1 MPIYVVRHA
10 KAVSQRAWEGD
21 DRQRPLVE
29 DGWTQARLLVQQFA
43 NETVTML
50 LSSPFLRCQQTLE
63 PLSAWT
69 GLPVVVDNR
78 LAENTDSEIVRQL
91 LVEVPDG
98 AVLCSHGDVIPSVLG
113 LLERDGMSL
122 NSWCDTRK
130 SATAILDR
138 VGKSFVAASFWAPPA

>member
-1 MPIYVVRHA
+1 MTIYLVRHA
-10 KAVSQRAWEGD
+10 KAGSRKNWD
-21 DRQRPLVE
+21 DDDTQRPLVE
-29 DGWTQARLLVQQFA
+29 SGWVQARLLVQQFA

-69 GLPVVVDNR
+69 GLPVIIEDR
-78 LAENTDSEIVRQL
+78 LAENTDRETVRQL
-91 LVEVPDG
+91 LEEVPEG

-113 LLERDGMSL
+113 LLEHEGMTL